1 MLEMQLIF
9 FFDMGDVQNDTVL
22 LIFGMNTGCRKKLS
36 KMPMRNELTVDA
48 RRRAG
53 KKMVKWK

>member
-1 MLEMQLIF
+1 MHLMF
-9 FFDMGDVQNDTVL
+9 FGNGGIQNDTVL

-53 KKMVKWK
+53 KKNGEMEIT